1 VLELVL
7 AGSMWLGAS
16 LRGST
21 AGLQPDFWR
30 HAVETG
36 GRIAV
41 SAVLVSWIG
50 LGLAMIGRNT
60 AAALGVL
67 LGYIAAFEV
76 LFRGFNPT
84 VARNL
89 LVSNLFVFIDGNPA
103 QLEFRGPVITV
114 PRAWWVVVIYGVGL
128 LALAASI
135 FRARDVT

>member
-1 VLELVL
+1 
-7 AGSMWLGAS
+7 
-16 LRGST
+16 
-21 AGLQPDFWR
+21 
-30 HAVETG
+30 
-36 GRIAV
+36 
-41 SAVLVSWIG
+41 
-50 LGLAMIGRNT
+50 MIGRNT

-114 PRAWWVVVIYGVGL
+114 PRAWWVVVIYAVGL